1 MARTRIDWNA
11 NALYKELE
19 KKLADNAFAGAEQM
33 ADAMKAKAPVYNGPD
48 RSSGRRP
55 GTMRDGIKAKRLKKW
70 SKVVIPHPAVFVEYG
85 VDEDNRSPVPF
96 ISQGMEDVFKNFMAM
111 HRDII

>member
-1 MARTRIDWNA
+1 MTTVRIDWNA
-11 NALYKELE
+11 NELYKELE

-33 ADAMKAKAPVYNGPD
+33 AVEMKANAPVYDGPE

-55 GTMRDGIKAKRLKKW
+55 GTMKAGIKAKRLKKW

-85 VDEDNRSPVPF
+85 VSEDNRVPVPF
-96 ISQGMEDVFKNFMAM
+96 ISQAMEHVFKNYLAM
-111 HRDII
+111 HKNII